1 VVRRFSLY
9 HALIYLDLQQ
19 QAEAAEQNQRQTDG
33 LNKNENH
40 LLLKTI
46 FAAPAQGRAQFF
58 LPSNAP
64 PFKKPFVLQLF

>member
-1 VVRRFSLY
+1 MKRGSPLLSLY

-19 QAEAAEQNQRQTDG
+19 QAEAAEQNHRKTDGRTDG

-58 LPSNAP
+58 FAVKCST
-64 PFKKPFVLQLF
+64 F